1 MKNYLKVILLLF
13 CIPFFANDVEAQ
25 IFKKKKSESTKP
37 APPEKKKPDGKI
49 KDYNDVITKKAVTDE
64 GLFTV
69 HIVEDNYFFEIPK
82 DILEKEVLVVS
93 RVAGTVK
100 GLNFGGAGMKS
111 RPQQVIRWQRMN
123 DQILLRSVSYSSV
136 ASYEEP
142 IYNSVRQNNFEPII
156 MVFDIKAIRKDT
168 ISKGEMAY
176 VIDVNPLF
184 TTDVDMIG
192 GLSSSERKNFGITR
206 LDSKRSM
213 ITGMK
218 AFSGNVEIHHIL
230 TYDGSKLPSNS
241 LTNSLSLEMN
251 QSFVLLPEI
260 PMKSR
265 LYDNRVGYF
274 SLTQTDYSSTLQK
287 AATNQFIT
295 KWRLEPKDPEAY
307 ARGELVEP
315 VKQIVYYIDPA
326 TPKKWIPFLKKGI
339 EDWQPAFEAAGFKNA
354 IIAKEAPTKEE
365 DPDWSPEDVRYSV
378 IRYISTDIQ
387 NAQGPHV
394 HDPRT
399 GEILESDILWY
410 HNVMNLLRNWYFTQT
425 AAINPEAQKAQFSDE
440 IMGELIRFVC
450 AHEVGHTLGLPHNM
464 GSSAA
469 FPVDSLRSPHFTHT
483 MGTAPSI
490 MDYARFNYV
499 AQPEDGDVRL
509 MPMVGVY
516 DKWSIKWGYT
526 YLPDAKTPKEERA
539 TLNAWVLEKNGDWMY
554 RYGMQRGDPFDPSAQ
569 TEDLGDDA
577 MKASAYGIANLKRIL
592 PKVEEWTAEDGKDYD
607 DLKELYGQVI
617 GQYSRYMRHVR
628 TNIGGVYEEPK
639 TYDQK
644 GAVYTHIPKEKQRRA
659 VAFLNQ
665 ELFKTPMWMID
676 VEQSSKFQHA
686 GLVNQIRSVQAGTLS
701 EVFEFSR
708 LARMIENEALN
719 GANAYTVIE
728 LFTDM
733 RNGVFSE
740 LNSGSKIDVYR
751 RNLQHAYIER
761 LEYLMKNEQPN
772 FPAQFADFIGITSID
787 VSQSDIRS
795 VARAELKRIKLTA
808 ASAKSSDTMS
818 QYHLED
824 LVARI
829 DDILEGK
836 K

>member
-1 MKNYLKVILLLF
+1 MKHCIKIMLFLF
-13 CIPFFANDVEAQ
+13 CIPFFVNSTEAQ
-25 IFKKKKSESTKP
+25 IFKRNKDVPSVPT
-37 APPEKKKPDGKI
+37 PPEKKKPESKI
-49 KDYNDVITKKAVTDE
+49 KDYDEVITKKAVTDE

-69 HIVEDNYFFEIPK
+69 HTVEENYFFEIPK

-93 RVAGTVK
+93 RIAGTVK

-123 DQILLRSVSYSSV
+123 NQILLRSVSYSSV
-136 ASYEEP
+136 ANYEEP

-156 MVFDIKAIRKDT
+156 MAFDIKAIRKDT
-168 ISKGEMAY
+168 TSKDEMAY

-192 GLSSSERKNFGITR
+192 GLSSGERRNFSINR

-213 ITGMK
+213 ITGMR
-218 AFSGNVEIHHIL
+218 AFPKNVEIRHIL
-230 TYDGSKLPSNS
+230 TYDGSKLPANS

-251 QSFVLLPEI
+251 QSFVLLPND
-260 PMKSR
+260 PMKPR
-265 LYDNRVGYF
+265 FYDNRVGYF

-287 AATNQFIT
+287 AATVRLIT

-326 TPKKWIPFLKKGI
+326 TPKKWVPFLKKGI

-425 AAINPEAQKAQFSDE
+425 AAINPEAQKAQFRDE

-483 MGTAPSI
+483 KGTAPSI

-509 MPMVGVY
+509 MPMVGIY

-526 YLPDAKTPKEERA
+526 YLPDAKTAEDERP
-539 TLNAWVLEKNGDWMY
+539 TLNEWILEKNGDWMY

-592 PKVEEWTAEDGKDYD
+592 PKVETWTAEDGKDYE
-607 DLKELYGQVI
+607 DLKELYDQVI
-617 GQYSRYMRHVR
+617 TQYERYMRHVR

-659 VAFLNQ
+659 VTFLNQ
-665 ELFKTPMWMID
+665 ELFNTPMWMID
-676 VEQSSKFQHA
+676 VEQSAKFQHA
-686 GLVNQIRSVQAGTLS
+686 GLVNQVRSVQVGTLS
-701 EVFEFSR
+701 QVFEFSR

-719 GANAYTVIE
+719 GASAYTMIE

-733 RNGVFSE
+733 RNGVFAE
-740 LNSGSKIDVYR
+740 LNSGAKIDVYR

-772 FPAQFADFIGITSID
+772 FPEEFADFIGITSID
-787 VSQSDIRS
+787 VSQSDIRA
-795 VARAELKRIKLTA
+795 VARAELKRIKAMA

-829 DDILEGK
+829 DEIFEK